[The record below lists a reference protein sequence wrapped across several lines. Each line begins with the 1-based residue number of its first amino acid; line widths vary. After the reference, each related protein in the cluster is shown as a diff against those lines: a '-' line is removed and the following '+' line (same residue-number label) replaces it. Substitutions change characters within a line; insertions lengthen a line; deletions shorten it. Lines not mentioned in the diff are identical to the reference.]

1 MAVSISFFSIVCV
14 SCISTVEEPSVD
26 IVGLKKMMNLGHEY
40 VLLDVRTPE
49 ETAEG
54 KINGAIEADVKS
66 DDFKDQI
73 DKLDKEQS
81 YIIYCRSGK
90 RSSKAYKIMKENG
103 FGALMVLDGGYLA
116 YSAEK

>member
-26 IVGLKKMMNLGHEY
+26 AVGLKKMMNLGHEY

-103 FGALMVLDGGYLA
+103 FGALLVLDGGYLA
-116 YSAEK
+116 YTAEK